1 MEAYVVVAP
10 FFMHETGQNMFA
22 GVLLHIVKALFPVH
36 RAGYLF
42 AYGKRG
48 RQEMRQGI
56 VLANGHMQYGEG
68 AKRTAV
74 GALTAFFGEK
84 SGAVQNNGKAVI
96 YGDAGQHC
104 GFKLGNMGICVIY
117 FFGHFT

>member
-1 MEAYVVVAP
+1 
-10 FFMHETGQNMFA
+10 MFA

-56 VLANGHMQYGEG
+56 VFANGHMQYGEG

-74 GALTAFFGEK
+74 GALAAFFGEK
-84 SGAVQNNGKAVI
+84 AVRSRITAKQSFTGTQDSTVASNWVIWGFVSYIFRSFYVKAPFS
-96 YGDAGQHC
+96 Y
-104 GFKLGNMGICVIY
+104 K
-117 FFGHFT
+117 

>member
-1 MEAYVVVAP
+1 
-10 FFMHETGQNMFA
+10 MFA

-56 VLANGHMQYGEG
+56 VFANGHMQYGEG

-74 GALTAFFGEK
+74 GALAAFFGEK

-96 YGDAGQHC
+96 YGHAGQHC

-117 FFGHFT
+117 FSVILRESSFFL